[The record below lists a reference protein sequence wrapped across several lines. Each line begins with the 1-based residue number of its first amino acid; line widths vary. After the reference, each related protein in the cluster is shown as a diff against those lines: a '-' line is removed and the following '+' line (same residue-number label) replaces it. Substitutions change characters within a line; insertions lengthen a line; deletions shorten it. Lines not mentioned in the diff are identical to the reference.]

1 MMSPTASAAA
11 PATGGAA
18 MRRVALVEDPMLARS
33 SRLLL
38 VVAAVALGS
47 IYVAP
52 LWHIALEAP
61 QYPEG
66 LGMYIWAHQITGDL
80 RSING
85 LNHYIGMKEI
95 HPEAIPELRLMRPI
109 VAGLIGVGLA
119 LAAWGR
125 RVGLYLWTGLF
136 AAGAL
141 VGLAD
146 FWLWGYD
153 YGHNLNPEAAIK
165 IPGMSYQPPLIGPK
179 QLLNFQA
186 TSWPALAGWIASG
199 ALALV
204 LVLSVREWR
213 RARRAAA

>member
-1 MMSPTASAAA
+1 MSHSASAAA
-11 PATGGAA
+11 PVPGAA
-18 MRRVALVEDPMLARS
+18 VRRPLALVEDPMMARS

-38 VVAAVALGS
+38 AIAALALAS

-52 LWHIALEAP
+52 LWHIALKAP

-66 LGMYIWAHQITGDL
+66 LGMYIWANQITGDL

-95 HPEAIPELRLMRPI
+95 HPEAIPELRLMGPI
-109 VAGLIGVGLA
+109 VAGLIGLGLA

-125 RVGLYLWTGLF
+125 RAGLYLWTGLF
-136 AAGAL
+136 LAGAL

-146 FWLWGYD
+146 FWRWGYD

-186 TSWPALAGWIASG
+186 TSWPALAGWIAVGS
-199 ALALV
+199 LAIAI
-204 LVLSVREWR
+204 VLSVREWR
-213 RARRAAA
+213 RARPAAD

>member
-1 MMSPTASAAA
+1 MMTRWA
-11 PATGGAA
+11 
-18 MRRVALVEDPMLARS
+18 RILLA
-33 SRLLL
+33 
-38 VVAAVALGS
+38 VAALSLVTS
-47 IYVAP
+47 YVAP
-52 LWHIALEAP
+52 LWHIALKAP

-66 LGMYIWAHQITGDL
+66 LGMYIWSSKITGEL

-95 HPEAIPELRLMRPI
+95 HPEAIPELRLMPQL
-109 VAGLIGVGLA
+109 VAGLVVLGLLA
-119 LAAWGR
+119 AAWGR
-125 RVGLYLWTGLF
+125 RRGLYAWTGLLL
-136 AAGAL
+136 AGSL

-186 TSWPALAGWIASG
+186 TSWPATAGWFAVAGLSI
-199 ALALV
+199 ALV
-204 LVLSVREWR
+204 TSVLEWR
-213 RARRAAA
+213 RARRVPV